1 MENTFMSQEL
11 EEMRSQIGIF
21 KDKLEKQNIINEQ
34 HIRRSMKSK
43 MSDLN
48 RTVRATIVA
57 GVFAAVFCPVYF
69 HGMGCSLA
77 FVLATGLM
85 LAVCLGLTIVQKISL
100 GRLDVSQENL
110 VDAAQK
116 LSKVR
121 THYKE
126 WYKIAIPMIVIWVGW
141 MMYEMVG
148 VLGIDTPYAIG
159 FYGGAAAGCV
169 IGGIIGGRIN
179 RKVVRQANEILSQIE
194 ELRKEQHDDLC

>member
-1 MENTFMSQEL
+1 MSHEL
-11 EEMRSQIGIF
+11 EEMRSQISIL
-21 KDKLEKQNIINEQ
+21 KDKLEKQNIINDQ

-43 MSDLN
+43 MSDIN

-57 GVFAAVFCPVYF
+57 GVFATVFCPIYF

-85 LAVCLGLTIVQKISL
+85 LAVCLVLTIMQKINL
-100 GRLDVSQENL
+100 GRLDFSQENL

-116 LSKVR
+116 LSKIR

-126 WYKIAIPMIVIWVGW
+126 WYKVAIPMILIWVGW
-141 MMYEMVG
+141 MLYEMI
-148 VLGIDTPYAIG
+148 GIWGLDTPYAIG
-159 FYGGAAAGCV
+159 FYSGVTVGVIVGGV
-169 IGGIIGGRIN
+169 IGAKIN

-194 ELRKEQHDDLC
+194 ELRKE